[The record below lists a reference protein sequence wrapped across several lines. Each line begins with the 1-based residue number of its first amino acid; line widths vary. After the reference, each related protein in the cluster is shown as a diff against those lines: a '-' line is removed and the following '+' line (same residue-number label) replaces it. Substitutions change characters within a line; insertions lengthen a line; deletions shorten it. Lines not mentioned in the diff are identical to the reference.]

1 MEIKIC
7 QNKQEWDSWVS
18 TLRLT
23 PFAQGKPAEFLQSWD
38 WGEFQKNVG
47 NDVLRLQVVDG
58 GQVLWQGQGFTHRLG
73 LGMKYLYAPRMQN
86 ADNRM
91 QSVCDFLRGKGFAF
105 VRIEPDEELGIM
117 NYAMPAGRQ
126 ELRTTKNRQPQ
137 NTLVLNI
144 SKTEEEFLAAMHEKT
159 RYNIRLAEKKGVVI
173 KSEKNIDV
181 FWQLN
186 LATTE
191 RDKFRSHPK
200 EYYRKMLENNFCRQ
214 LTAYYPF
221 DSLRSLRAGSFDSA
235 PLGLSSGRRQGKP
248 IAAILLAAFGD
259 TITYLHGVS
268 GNEHRNLMSPYLLQ
282 WEGIKLGK
290 KLGCQY
296 YDFGG
301 IAPDAKLSATTSFNN
316 FCWPA
321 DHPWT
326 GITRFKAGFGGE
338 RRDYPGAVDVVLSGW
353 RYVLYKIAARLVKS
367 IKSLKL

>member
-7 QNKQEWDSWVS
+7 QNKQEWDNWASA
-18 TLRLT
+18 LRLT
-23 PFAQGKPAEFLQSWD
+23 PFAQGKQAEFLQSWD
-38 WGEFQKNVG
+38 WGEFQKSVG
-47 NDVLRLQVVDG
+47 NDALRLQIVDG
-58 GQVLWQGQGFTHRLG
+58 GQVVWQGQGFTHRLG
-73 LGMKYLYAPRMQN
+73 LGMKYLYAPRVS
-86 ADNRM
+86 RKP
-91 QSVCDFLRGKGFAF
+91 SVVSHKFFHYLKECNFAF
-105 VRIEPDEELGIM
+105 VRVEPDEELGIM
-117 NYAMPAGRQ
+117 NY

-137 NTLVLNI
+137 NILVSNI
-144 SKTEEEFLAAMHEKT
+144 SKTEEELLAAMHEKT

-173 KSEKNIDV
+173 KSEKNVDV

-191 RDKFRSHPK
+191 RDKFRSHPE
-200 EYYRKMLENNFCRQ
+200 EYYKKMLENDFCRQ

-221 DSLRSLRAGSFDSA
+221 GSA
-235 PLGLSSGRRQGKP
+235 QGKP
-248 IAAILLAAFGD
+248 IAAILLAVFGD
-259 TITYLHGVS
+259 TVTYLHGVS
-268 GNEHRNLMSPYLLQ
+268 GNEHRNLMSPYFLQ

-301 IAPDAKLSATTSFNN
+301 VAPDAKLGVTTCFND
-316 FCWPA
+316 FCWLA

-353 RYVLYKIAARLVKS
+353 RYWIYKMVARLAKS
-367 IKSLKL
+367 LKSVKSLKL